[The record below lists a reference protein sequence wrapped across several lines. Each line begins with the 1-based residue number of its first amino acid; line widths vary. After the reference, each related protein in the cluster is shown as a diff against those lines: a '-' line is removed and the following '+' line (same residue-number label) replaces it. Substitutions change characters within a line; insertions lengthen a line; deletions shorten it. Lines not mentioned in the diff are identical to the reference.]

1 MSHINSVAVFC
12 GSSLGVSP
20 AFRAAAESLGQGI
33 ARAGWRLVYGGGQ
46 MGLMGVVANAAL
58 AEGGA
63 VVGVIPDFLQR
74 QEVAH
79 EGVSDLI
86 VTDSMHTRKTAMF
99 ERADA
104 FVTLPGGLGTLDE
117 TVEVITW
124 RQLRLHAKP
133 ILLCDVMGSAAP
145 LVAAIEASIALGFA
159 HPEVRQLFEVHLG
172 VQAVL
177 TRLATLPAPAL
188 LTATAERL

>member
-46 MGLMGVVANAAL
+46 MGLMGVVADAAL

-74 QEVAH
+74 QEAVH

-159 HPEVRQLFEVHLG
+159 RPEVRQLFEVHQG

-177 TRLATLPAPAL
+177 ARLATLPAPAL
-188 LTATAERL
+188 LTTTAERL

>member
-1 MSHINSVAVFC
+1 MSHIKSVAVFC
-12 GSSLGVSP
+12 GASLGVSP
-20 AFRAAAESLGQGI
+20 AFRAAAASLGQGI

-99 ERADA
+99 ECADA

-145 LVAAIEASIALGFA
+145 LVAVIEASIALGFA
-159 HPEVRQLFEVHLG
+159 RPEVRQLFEVHQG

-177 TRLATLPAPAL
+177 ARLATLPAPAL
-188 LTATAERL
+188 LTTTADRL

>member
-159 HPEVRQLFEVHLG
+159 RPEVRQLFEVHLG

-177 TRLATLPAPAL
+177 ARLATLPAPAL
-188 LTATAERL
+188 LTATADRL